1 MTPLFKDEFDDYKAD
16 LYKLIELKSLY
27 LKACGM
33 LTGSLITSVSANY
46 IMNGD
51 CGTSLD
57 EMKKRH
63 SDYEK
68 QQKKAEEIK
77 NSETRKVRSNS
88 INSFINNNK

>member
-1 MTPLFKDEFDDYKAD
+1 MTPLFKDGADEYKAD
-16 LYKLIELKSLY
+16 LYKMIELKELVSEGLWY
-27 LKACGM
+27 L

-51 CGTSLD
+51 CGTSAD

-68 QQKKAEEIK
+68 QQKKRAERES
-77 NSETRKVRSNS
+77 SETKKVYEVTQ
-88 INSFINNNK
+88 